1 MLISPTIN
9 KKLIFLSD
17 LFGIQNPALQSDD
30 ITIKYY
36 RDAEKLTINPFLF
49 LKGKHNLLSQLHITT
64 EQSPPELVIEAK
76 NVTLIGHGLVIDAQ
90 GRRIVSH
97 SANSEM
103 GRLQH
108 QSNAKLLIDAGEHY
122 AISPALKYRR
132 IDEEVAIISQA
143 GQLVYGHWLVDI
155 LPKIAFME
163 SIGFTGRYVLHEPIP
178 DFSKEL
184 LKLLA
189 IPLNRIISY
198 NPNLVAL
205 YFPKA
210 LIPGSLRHRSAFSKG
225 MAGYIKRMSK
235 HAQPAGNKKL
245 FISRAKLRNKNRVLA
260 NSHELASLAAKH
272 GYHVVYPELLTV
284 AQQIGLFS
292 KATILAGEYG
302 SGMHNSIFCHAN
314 CKVLVFQPF
323 NVPHFIQAGLCYVA
337 GQPIGFVFG
346 TATSKNDLFSI
357 DNNDA
362 NTAFELFN

>member
-1 MLISPTIN
+1 LLIPPTIN

-17 LFGIQNPALQSDD
+17 LFGIQNPAFQSDD

-210 LIPGSLRHRSAFSKG
+210 LIPGSLRYRSAFSKG

-260 NSHELASLAAKH
+260 NSHELASTVITLFTQNCLRLPSKLGYFLKPPFWLVNTVQACIIRFFATPIVRCWCSSLSMCHILYKQVYVMWRGSPLVLCLARQPARMT
-272 GYHVVYPELLTV
+272 YFLLITMMPTRHLSYL
-284 AQQIGLFS
+284 I
-292 KATILAGEYG
+292 KT
-302 SGMHNSIFCHAN
+302 
-314 CKVLVFQPF
+314 P
-323 NVPHFIQAGLCYVA
+323 
-337 GQPIGFVFG
+337 
-346 TATSKNDLFSI
+346 
-357 DNNDA
+357 
-362 NTAFELFN
+362 